1 MNKKNSGL
9 SLIELLI
16 YFLLLSII
24 FSFCVLSFKSFKRES
39 EITNGV
45 RTVIAALNTAR
56 YNAVKEYEKIKVCQ
70 NNNKIFLQKKIDGN
84 WETYKTFELKGS
96 LILKFN
102 NSPIFS
108 PMGSV
113 SPLCSIYIKN
123 EFKQYKSSISMAGR
137 IKTKQIAP

>member
-1 MNKKNSGL
+1 MNKNNSGL

-16 YFLLLSII
+16 YFLILSII
-24 FSFCVLSFKSFKRES
+24 FSICVLSFKSFRRES

-56 YNAVKEYEKIKVCQ
+56 YNAVKDYEKVKVRQ
-70 NNNKIFLQKKIDGN
+70 NNSEIFLQKKIKGK
-84 WETYKTFELKGS
+84 WKTYKKFEVKGELS
-96 LILKFN
+96 LKFN
-102 NSPIFS
+102 NSPVFS

-123 EFKQYKSSISMAGR
+123 KFKGYKSSISMAGR
-137 IKTKQIAP
+137 IKTRQIAP